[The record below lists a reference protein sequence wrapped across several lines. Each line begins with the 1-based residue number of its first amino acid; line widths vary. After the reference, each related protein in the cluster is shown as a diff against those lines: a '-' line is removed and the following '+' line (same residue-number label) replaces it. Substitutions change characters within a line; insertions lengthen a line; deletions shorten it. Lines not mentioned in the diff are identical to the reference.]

1 MIPLR
6 FWQKVVPRERD
17 ATTGTTRSTREH
29 EQSGTFV
36 FDRSGRSQQMPLTRG
51 HTKRA
56 RGEPAEPPKQ
66 RVQKVCDE
74 GVWPSTER
82 WAEPTV
88 EVAATAAAAAAAEA
102 VTEAAVVM
110 AGVEAQAGGI
120 KATIAQLQANV
131 STLKAVN
138 PQLMDKD
145 DLDAVYMA
153 VVELQQVSDAV
164 QAQQEALRNPPP
176 EETPLLFD
184 DLVRVRV
191 TV

>member
-1 MIPLR
+1 M
-6 FWQKVVPRERD
+6 
-17 ATTGTTRSTREH
+17 
-29 EQSGTFV
+29 
-36 FDRSGRSQQMPLTRG
+36 FDRSGTSRQMPLTRG

-66 RVQKVCDE
+66 RVQKVCDN
-74 GVWPSTER
+74 GSTPSTER
-82 WAEPTV
+82 WAEAAV

-110 AGVEAQAGGI
+110 AGVEAEPTTAAQAGGI
-120 KATIAQLQANV
+120 KAMIAQLQANV

>member
-1 MIPLR
+1 M
-6 FWQKVVPRERD
+6 
-17 ATTGTTRSTREH
+17 
-29 EQSGTFV
+29 
-36 FDRSGRSQQMPLTRG
+36 FDRSGTSRQMPLTRG

-66 RVQKVCDE
+66 RVQKVCDD
-74 GVWPSTER
+74 GSTPSTER
-82 WAEPTV
+82 WAEAAV
-88 EVAATAAAAAAAEA
+88 EVAATAAAAAAAAEA

-110 AGVEAQAGGI
+110 AGLEAEPTTAAQAGGI

>member
-1 MIPLR
+1 M
-6 FWQKVVPRERD
+6 
-17 ATTGTTRSTREH
+17 
-29 EQSGTFV
+29 
-36 FDRSGRSQQMPLTRG
+36 FDRSGTSRQMPLTRG

-66 RVQKVCDE
+66 RVQKVCDD
-74 GVWPSTER
+74 GSSPSTER
-82 WAEPTV
+82 WAEAAV
-88 EVAATAAAAAAAEA
+88 EVAATAEAAAAAEA

-110 AGVEAQAGGI
+110 AGVEAEPTTAAQGGI

>member
-1 MIPLR
+1 M
-6 FWQKVVPRERD
+6 
-17 ATTGTTRSTREH
+17 
-29 EQSGTFV
+29 
-36 FDRSGRSQQMPLTRG
+36 FDRSGTSRQMPLTRG

-66 RVQKVCDE
+66 RVQKVCDD
-74 GVWPSTER
+74 GTPSTER
-82 WAEPTV
+82 WAEAAV
-88 EVAATAAAAAAAEA
+88 EAAATAEAAAAAEA

-110 AGVEAQAGGI
+110 AGVEAEPTTAAQAGGI